1 MKILL
6 INASGAGFAN
16 HVEIDSGTTV
26 EKLFHDRIGPGKES
40 QYLVR
45 VNRLPV
51 PRDQVLQEGDRV
63 SITPL
68 RIEGAQFG
76 VQGILR

>member
-16 HVEIDSGTTV
+16 HVDIEPGTTT
-26 EKLFHDRIGPGKES
+26 EQLFNKHIGAGRES

-45 VNRLPV
+45 VNRMPV
-51 PRDQVLQEGDRV
+51 ARDQILQEGDRV
-63 SITPL
+63 SSTPL
-68 RIEGAQFG
+68 RIEGATA
-76 VQGILR
+76 

>member
-16 HVEIDSGTTV
+16 HIDIEEGTTA
-26 EKLFHDRIGPGKES
+26 EKLFNDRIGARKES

-51 PRDQVLQEGDRV
+51 SRDQVLQAGDRV

-68 RIEGAQFG
+68 RIEGA
-76 VQGILR
+76 LA

>member
-16 HVEIDSGTTV
+16 HIDVEEGTTT
-26 EKLFHDRIGPGKES
+26 EKLFNDRVGAGKEF

-51 PRDQVLQEGDRV
+51 ARDQILQEGDRV

-68 RIEGAQFG
+68 RIEGA
-76 VQGILR
+76 VS

>member
-16 HVEIDSGTTV
+16 HIEIAAGTTT
-26 EKLFHDRIGPGKES
+26 EQLFHDHIGPGKES

-45 VNRLPV
+45 VNRMPV
-51 PRDQVLQEGDRV
+51 PRDQVLEEGDRV

-68 RIEGAQFG
+68 RIEGA
-76 VQGILR
+76 RR

>member
-6 INASGAGFAN
+6 INASGAGFAS
-16 HVEIDSGTTV
+16 HVDINDGTTT
-26 EKLFHDRIGPGKES
+26 EQLFNDRVGAGKES

-51 PRDQVLQEGDRV
+51 ARDQILQEGDRV

-68 RIEGAQFG
+68 RIEGA
-76 VQGILR
+76 LS